1 MNKNSECNKKNKK
14 KREKSTEVSGD
25 DLRRCE
31 KERDEYL
38 DGWKRSRADFS
49 NYKKESI
56 ERSERIANYREEVII
71 LEILNIVDNFRDAER
86 VVPQDKIDNIID
98 GFLKIKNNL
107 DDLLKK
113 MEVEEIESV
122 GKIFNPNLHEAIEM
136 IDGKG
141 ESGSIIEEVSRGY
154 MRKGRLLR
162 AAKVR
167 VLK

>member
-14 KREKSTEVSGD
+14 KREKSTGVSGD
-25 DLRRCE
+25 DLRGCE

-56 ERSERIANYREEVII
+56 ERSERIADYREEVII

-86 VVPQDKIDNIID
+86 VVPQDKIDDIID

-122 GKIFNPNLHEAIEM
+122 GKIFDPNLHEAIEM

-141 ESGSIIEEVSRGY
+141 ESGSIIGEVSRGY